1 MLSWIHSILLGFIIQ
16 RPTSAMMMLEEH
28 VNMTKTPLQDYKCKP
43 CKEED
48 QTFKLKEGSVQPST
62 EKTKKISSSN
72 ETSKENISS
81 SSEENKSKKT
91 KSKKLS
97 TST

>member
-1 MLSWIHSILLGFIIQ
+1 ML
-16 RPTSAMMMLEEH
+16 MLEEH
-28 VNMTKTPLQDYKCKP
+28 VNMTKTPLQDYKCTP

-62 EKTKKISSSN
+62 EKTKKISSSD

-81 SSEENKSKKT
+81 SSEEKKSKKT

-97 TST
+97 TSSKKS